1 MKKIP
6 TIIVL
11 ICGLLCT
18 NMQNTVRYD
27 YYYLRDIVENYYY
40 YQYPNSASEI
50 IQFTEYCLTVDT
62 NYFSSPEKKIIQ
74 SKILPRLDN
83 SNIQIINNDG
93 FGILQNNDT
102 LFYYKKQLFSPCEID
117 LFIGDS
123 VQEYYA
129 FYNKFSK
136 PRFFNEEGHAIILS
150 GQNIE
155 FQNDLVKYAELQIRM
170 NGIPFRY
177 YVNGKDTIPVFLFL
191 EYDFENG
198 LRSFC
203 DKKKTLHESYYQ
215 PLDSLCNRFC
225 NENKIAR
232 IIFSSLNY
240 Q

>member
-18 NMQNTVRYD
+18 NMQNTVRDD
-27 YYYLRDIVENYYY
+27 YYYLRDIVENYYYYY

-136 PRFFNEEGHAIILS
+136 PRFF
-150 GQNIE
+150 
-155 FQNDLVKYAELQIRM
+155 
-170 NGIPFRY
+170 
-177 YVNGKDTIPVFLFL
+177 
-191 EYDFENG
+191 
-198 LRSFC
+198 
-203 DKKKTLHESYYQ
+203 
-215 PLDSLCNRFC
+215 
-225 NENKIAR
+225 
-232 IIFSSLNY
+232 
-240 Q
+240 